1 LYRLSHPLAEAVL
14 ATAKNRSLAAAKIDF
29 AYSDHEGKI
38 SLVEP
43 LVGQSGHLRLSLL
56 SVESLDNAEDHLLVA
71 AATADGRE
79 LDDEV
84 AARILTLPGRV
95 SPDEYA
101 SSQTTT
107 AALDAAIQQR
117 QARIQSDISQ
127 RNARLL
133 EAEADKLDGWAED
146 LKVGLEREIKEL
158 DRQIKEAR
166 RATTAALSLEEKL
179 GGQKQIR
186 ALETQRNEKRRSLFD
201 AQDKIDHQ
209 REALIAEI
217 EGKLKQSTRLSEVFT
232 IRWEIR

>member
-1 LYRLSHPLAEAVL
+1 
-14 ATAKNRSLAAAKIDF
+14 
-29 AYSDHEGKI
+29 
-38 SLVEP
+38 
-43 LVGQSGHLRLSLL
+43 
-56 SVESLDNAEDHLLVA
+56 
-71 AATADGRE
+71 
-79 LDDEV
+79 
-84 AARILTLPGRV
+84 
-95 SPDEYA
+95 
-101 SSQTTT
+101 
-107 AALDAAIQQR
+107 
-117 QARIQSDISQ
+117 
-127 RNARLL
+127 
-133 EAEADKLDGWAED
+133 

-217 EGKLKQSTRLSEVFT
+217 EGKMTQSTRLAEVFT